1 MDKKIGTNE
10 ANIKLNERLEDSEVH
25 VNRNTKMSTEEANMA
40 LQDEFYNNK
49 QSGIAPTYI
58 NNETAAIRIS
68 GNDE

>member
-1 MDKKIGTNE
+1 MGTNE
-10 ANIKLNERLEDSEVH
+10 ANIEMNKLLEDSEI
-25 VNRNTKMSTEEANMA
+25 REQTKSKMSASEANMK
-40 LQDEFYNNK
+40 LQDEFYSEK

>member
-1 MDKKIGTNE
+1 LNKNMNTND
-10 ANIKLNERLEDSEVH
+10 ANIEMNESLEDSKVH
-25 VNRNTKMSTEEANMA
+25 VNRNNKMSTEEANMA
-40 LQDEFYNNK
+40 IQDDFYRNK